1 MAGRISCELCQKE
14 FPDDYLKIHMELHF
28 QSMEKEYK
36 CNVCQKIFY
45 QERRL
50 QIHSRMHKDNLKSC
64 NVCSKSFRWSVS
76 KSHMLKHTSI
86 NPSMCKLCPKS
97 SLNYVDLNS
106 HIRKVHNNH
115 KICSLVLSV
124 PKPSK
129 TSKVFHCTYQR
140 ITWKRLKK
148 IPFFYV
154 HFLWKVS
161 FYTNKSHHSHSIEA
175 H

>member
-1 MAGRISCELCQKE
+1 MAGRISCELCQNE

-106 HIRKVHNNH
+106 HIRSVHNTQNLFPCFQCTKTFKDIKGVSLHISANH
-115 KICSLVLSV
+115 MEKTEENSIFLCALSV
-124 PKPSK
+124 ES
-129 TSKVFHCTYQR
+129 
-140 ITWKRLKK
+140 I
-148 IPFFYV
+148 
-154 HFLWKVS
+154 FLHQQIS
-161 FYTNKSHHSHSIEA
+161 PLT
-175 H
+175 